1 MFNFKNTII
10 IIILITFFSNTA
22 RADLDFFS
30 RILLSNKKYQKHI
43 AVRSAVVTEDEVMS
57 FFGSANLPV
66 EQKKNEDLYDK
77 KLFLIVQCKNVGEL
91 RAFGEMRFKV
101 QGRNFLIP
109 VYCAALLGN
118 MESFYNCAVVYIG
131 SGIVPENDDR
141 LKITYHWE
149 SLYTL

>member
-1 MFNFKNTII
+1 
-10 IIILITFFSNTA
+10 
-22 RADLDFFS
+22 
-30 RILLSNKKYQKHI
+30 
-43 AVRSAVVTEDEVMS
+43 
-57 FFGSANLPV
+57 
-66 EQKKNEDLYDK
+66 
-77 KLFLIVQCKNVGEL
+77 
-91 RAFGEMRFKV
+91 MRFKV